1 MAKRNPT
8 ERARRR
14 DGPGQPEPAAGRA
27 RRGEEGGGARNST
40 ADGRRAAKGGAK
52 KAAAKKS
59 SARKSAARKA
69 ARPGQPRPGPPAARP
84 QHAPRRRSRPG
95 RHRARADPHPRR
107 DRASRAAIEKVRGTV
122 AAAVQLVAGSLPWS
136 ADENDPIALL
146 ESDHRRFE
154 DLLKQGEETTERA
167 VKGRTALLDT
177 LTAALNVHEL
187 IEEKVLYPAL
197 KPHAET
203 RDIVLEGF
211 EEHHVADV
219 IVKELHDLAKDNEQ
233 WGAKFKVLQESL
245 EHHIKEEERNMFPNA
260 RRVLSREELQ
270 ALGARMRAM
279 KAEAE
284 RG

>member
-1 MAKRNPT
+1 M
-8 ERARRR
+8 
-14 DGPGQPEPAAGRA
+14 
-27 RRGEEGGGARNST
+27 
-40 ADGRRAAKGGAK
+40 
-52 KAAAKKS
+52 
-59 SARKSAARKA
+59 
-69 ARPGQPRPGPPAARP
+69 
-84 QHAPRRRSRPG
+84 
-95 RHRARADPHPRR
+95 
-107 DRASRAAIEKVRGTV
+107 
-122 AAAVQLVAGSLPWS
+122 PWS
-136 ADENDPIALL
+136 GDENDPIALL

-154 DLLKQGEETTERA
+154 DLLKQGEDTTERA

-219 IVKELHDLAKDNEQ
+219 IVKELHDLAKDNER

-260 RRVLSREELQ
+260 RQVLSREELQ